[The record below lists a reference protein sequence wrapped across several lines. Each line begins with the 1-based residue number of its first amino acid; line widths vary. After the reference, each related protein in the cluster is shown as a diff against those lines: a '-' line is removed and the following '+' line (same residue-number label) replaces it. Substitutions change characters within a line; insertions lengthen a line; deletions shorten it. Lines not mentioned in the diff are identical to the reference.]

1 MPGIKTL
8 TNVWN
13 TVKELDLRPLRQ
25 DALRVVQIAVIGKQG
40 SGKHALAA
48 QMRHDPSHPEVETH
62 TPLLLSDLDSAE
74 ELVHKDA
81 SIDLIIMMLDTAH
94 NTEPGNDARERA
106 LARELADYGKKVLV
120 LINHSKNVSDD
131 RGDSPTPAALNH
143 WVDWGKRRV
152 ILGSV
157 DNLDFLLTEFVPI
170 VMEMLPDQHL
180 ALGRHFPLF
189 RVPIAHQLINET
201 CLSNAV
207 YALSTGLAEIVPV
220 LDVPLNVT
228 DVVVLSKTQAFLVY
242 KLGLA
247 LGRST
252 RWKDYVTEFGSILG
266 GGFLWR
272 QVARSLVG
280 LIPAWGIV
288 PKVAVS
294 YAGTY
299 VVGNVV
305 LQWYLTGRHISRQQ
319 MRQLYTQAFVRG
331 KNLALNLLKKI
342 PRPRL
347 GKRKKAALRLPQGK
361 QSCVNCGKTRAADAH
376 FCQYCGQ
383 AFTG

>member
-25 DALRVVQIAVIGKQG
+25 DALREVQIAVIGKQG
-40 SGKHALAA
+40 AGKHALAA
-48 QMRHDPSHPEVETH
+48 QMRHDPSHPGAETR

-74 ELVHKDA
+74 ELVQKSA
-81 SIDLIIMMLDTAH
+81 SVDLIILMLDAAQSAEASDDT
-94 NTEPGNDARERA
+94 RERS
-106 LARELADYGKKVLV
+106 LAREWADYGKKVLV
-120 LINHSKNVSDD
+120 FINHSETVSAE
-131 RGDSPTPAALNH
+131 GGESQTPAALDH

-157 DNLDFLLTEFVPI
+157 GDSNFLLTEFVPI

-189 RVPIAHQLINET
+189 RVPIARQLINET
-201 CLSNAV
+201 CLSNAA
-207 YALSTGLAEIVPV
+207 YAFSTGLAEIVPV

-247 LGRST
+247 LGLST
-252 RWKDYVTEFGSILG
+252 RWEDYVTEFGSILG

-272 QVARSLVG
+272 QLARSLVG
-280 LIPAWGIV
+280 LIPAWGIA

-331 KNLALNLLKKI
+331 KNLARSLLKKV

-347 GKRKKAALRLPQGK
+347 GKRKKAALPPPQEK
-361 QSCVNCGKTRAADAH
+361 QDCANCGESSAADAH

-383 AFTG
+383 AFT